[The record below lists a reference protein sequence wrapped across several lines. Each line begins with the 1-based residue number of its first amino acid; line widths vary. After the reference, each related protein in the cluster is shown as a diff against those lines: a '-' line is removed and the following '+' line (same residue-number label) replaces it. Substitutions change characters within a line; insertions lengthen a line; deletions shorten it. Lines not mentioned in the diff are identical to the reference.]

1 MHKVVF
7 ALALAVGL
15 MPAPM
20 SQFVLSAAAQQ
31 QGSTEKNAK
40 TKKEPSA
47 DQLATRERQK
57 KCGAAWKETKASKQ
71 DRERNDLVKVLE
83 LLQQASQVR
92 RQLTLL
98 RCANAE
104 SARIKRL
111 RASARL
117 KSRRRPQG
125 HPSRGAPG
133 NRIAPITPRRT
144 PARMTQSPDT

>member
-40 TKKEPSA
+40 TKKKPSA

-57 KCGAAWKETKASKQ
+57 KCGAAWKETKASKTRSRKERPGQ
-71 DRERNDLVKVLE
+71 SSRALATSVSSPPPTDIASMRER
-83 LLQQASQVR
+83 R
-92 RQLTLL
+92 
-98 RCANAE
+98 
-104 SARIKRL
+104 KR
-111 RASARL
+111 AHKKTEGIGETEISPTP
-117 KSRRRPQG
+117 SGSSEPGRPG
-125 HPSRGAPG
+125 
-133 NRIAPITPRRT
+133 
-144 PARMTQSPDT
+144 